1 MTDDPE
7 RLVLVYLRRLDA
19 GQAAIRE
26 DIADVKQRL
35 NELTRLVARQ
45 GQDQLGLYETG
56 ARADARLDRFE
67 ERLTRIER
75 RFDLVE

>member
-1 MTDDPE
+1 
-7 RLVLVYLRRLDA
+7 
-19 GQAAIRE
+19 
-26 DIADVKQRL
+26 
-35 NELTRLVARQ
+35 
-45 GQDQLGLYETG
+45 LYESG

>member
-7 RLVLVYLRRLDA
+7 NPVLVYLRRLDA

-45 GQDQLGLYETG
+45 GQDQLGL
-56 ARADARLDRFE
+56 
-67 ERLTRIER
+67 
-75 RFDLVE
+75 V